1 MLLGSHQCRLVLKAS
16 RSCYETTLS
25 ANRCGLV
32 IDEQSRSKS
41 HGRRIDE
48 EEGNTLNDRGRKYA
62 GKTPLALE
70 VFLCAV
76 TVYCDTIRSSKHIPS
91 PFSRDSLL
99 GASGPLRP
107 PLRLREPRTRRR
119 RSTAIESDAALLA
132 ISELLAEEKVEQ
144 CVGADER
151 ENRWRLY
158 FQALHRSICHP
169 DIERRALDAVF
180 APTRRPPRTHGKFA
194 EAPSVKVAL
203 ACLARILALRDPIGA
218 EHDAPHGIRTRQVF
232 TAENVPDDVGNPESS
247 VEDPFRHQI
256 TEAIQWY
263 SNLCAR
269 IEKRLNRVILENSM
283 APSDPNR
290 GRAHDDLVQRCPAC
304 FNLNEWGRSGG
315 DVHVGIDGNR
325 THKHNSN
332 AGDGPTGHEP
342 LFFLPRS
349 LVDFEG
355 KRIADVRLGHS
366 TSYDPEI
373 PDDVVNKCAK
383 TYAAANEKLGKPIS
397 PKFDETGIFHLSCR
411 HNIPLFV
418 ASMNTLGEEHKYFVT
433 LLSELM
439 ARLPPQATVCL
450 FSDVACIIERA
461 LRSYPLLPEDVVKR
475 LRLSL
480 NALHCRRHEHGCKMV
495 LSPRLQTGLG
505 LTDGEFVERLLSMLR
520 NRITPTRSQWA
531 ERRIWTLEQ
540 QLDFIANK
548 ERSNLGRWLTRCR
561 AHVQQ
566 ELDRATSVLRTCGIS
581 IPQLRREWDS
591 RKLTA
596 KTLDDHDDTDVE
608 IEKLL
613 ELQMAFEQLDKKLA
627 QTMPHRHAANT
638 VFKEMRV
645 SLTGT
650 KARIDDIYNVEIAQ
664 RFPSLADTK
673 LGFLKKMFMARDLK
687 RTIRRL
693 ASISFSKWE
702 TLDQAKGGRGAP
714 VGTTAAASL
723 HRSIGQDAPQLMAA
737 LHKYNA
743 LCNELS
749 ETPRSSHDIQCP
761 SSLPTKLSELR
772 EDPNLLRDISIHQG
786 DQQNPDPTMQDKVE
800 AMLTVDRCIEEH
812 ARILQEGRNITDWV
826 ENRLS
831 AISTAVSQQENMLFT
846 FPLLRHQ
853 KHLRRLS
860 EEWKDLVL
868 SLSLPLEGILSNDAS
883 GFELAFIPAE
893 RKDRVPISELLGK

>member
-1 MLLGSHQCRLVLKAS
+1 MPPRMPASFEHIRHDAFAAQLRQLANHTLTSSNIGSSDSNEHGKRQTMDSAGDPTSRHVKRVKSSSPWDSSAAQQPKRVSNSVEQAAKTWSQVLESMETPLLAFRRSLSDETPVLYTLNGTCSQRSDCRLSSPLIIRCLTDHRSVDITVRLCCAPGCEGIHSILLKNGFFPCSPS
-16 RSCYETTLS
+16 RP
-25 ANRCGLV
+25 
-32 IDEQSRSKS
+32 Q
-41 HGRRIDE
+41 
-48 EEGNTLNDRGRKYA
+48 
-62 GKTPLALE
+62 
-70 VFLCAV
+70 
-76 TVYCDTIRSSKHIPS
+76 
-91 PFSRDSLL
+91 
-99 GASGPLRP
+99 
-107 PLRLREPRTRRR
+107 
-119 RSTAIESDAALLA
+119 TAISIQLLDSWRTIQESCTASVTGLAAALA
-132 ISELLAEEKVEQ
+132 SHYT
-144 CVGADER
+144 DE
-151 ENRWRLY
+151 
-158 FQALHRSICHP
+158 
-169 DIERRALDAVF
+169 
-180 APTRRPPRTHGKFA
+180 
-194 EAPSVKVAL
+194 
-203 ACLARILALRDPIGA
+203 
-218 EHDAPHGIRTRQVF
+218 
-232 TAENVPDDVGNPESS
+232 DDVGNPESS

-283 APSDPNR
+283 APSGPNR

-342 LFFLPRS
+342 LFFLSRS
-349 LVDFEG
+349 LVDSEG

-383 TYAAANEKLGKPIS
+383 TYAAANEKIGKPIS

-433 LLSELM
+433 LLNELM
-439 ARLPPQATVCL
+439 ARLPPRATVCL

-561 AHVQQ
+561 ARTQQ
-566 ELDRATSVLRTCGIS
+566 ELDRATGVLRTCGIS
-581 IPQLRREWDS
+581 IPELRLEWDS
-591 RKLTA
+591 RKVTA
-596 KTLDDHDDTDVE
+596 KNLDDHDDTDIE
-608 IEKLL
+608 IEKLID
-613 ELQMAFEQLDKKLA
+613 LQMAFEQLDKKLA

-645 SLTGT
+645 SLTGIQV
-650 KARIDDIYNVEIAQ
+650 RVDDIYNVEIAQ

-702 TLDQAKGGRGAP
+702 ALDQAKGGRGAP

-743 LCNELS
+743 LCKELS

-772 EDPNLLRDISIHQG
+772 EDPNLLLDISIHQG

-812 ARILQEGRNITDWV
+812 TRILQEGRNITDWV

-831 AISTAVSQQENMLFT
+831 AISTAVSQQENMLFKV
-846 FPLLRHQ
+846 PLLRHQ

-860 EEWKDLVL
+860 EEWKDLVF

-883 GFELAFIPAE
+883 GFELAFIPPE
-893 RKDRVPISELLGK
+893 RKDRVPISELLVT